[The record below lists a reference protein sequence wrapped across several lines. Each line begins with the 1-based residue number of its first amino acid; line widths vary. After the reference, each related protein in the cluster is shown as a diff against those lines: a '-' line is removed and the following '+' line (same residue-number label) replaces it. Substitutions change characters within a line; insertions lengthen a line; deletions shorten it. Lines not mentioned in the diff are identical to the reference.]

1 MLGKTE
7 GECAVTLFKRRNFLG
22 ALAAGGA
29 AAASAQAAAQAVG
42 RDVDPAKLAKDS
54 DIACLYHC
62 DFGDNGRYDAMLR
75 NMANHLSVY
84 DANPFA
90 LKLVSVHHAAGIRF
104 HLKTLEGT
112 PWAANPPDPEFEKR
126 VDGLAQ
132 AGVEVYLCKITFQ
145 RFNLSLDRAKDA
157 PYIKFVP
164 SGVATVAE
172 LQAKGFAY
180 LKVG

>member
-1 MLGKTE
+1 MTQIH
-7 GECAVTLFKRRNFLG
+7 RRHLLG
-22 ALAAGGA
+22 ALAAGSTL
-29 AAASAQAAAQAVG
+29 ASAAQAAAQTAG
-42 RDVDPAKLAKDS
+42 RDVEPAKLAKEA

-104 HLKTLEGT
+104 HLKSLEGT

-145 RFNLSLDRAKDA
+145 RFNLSLDRAKDS

-172 LQAKGFAY
+172 LQSKGYAY